1 LKSYIR
7 DKRSPSPTHKHTSKV
22 MSSNK
27 AKDTTPELFFR
38 SLLIENHLKGYRL
51 HWKKVP
57 GRPDISFTTKKIAIF
72 INGCYWHRCPTC
84 KLSLPKSNSK
94 FWKNKFEKNVQRDK
108 IKNSQLEDI
117 GCKVFTIWECE
128 LKKNYEQSKSKIKSI
143 LDEIKSS

>member
-1 LKSYIR
+1 MKSYIR
-7 DKRSPSPTHKHTSKV
+7 DKRSPLPTHKHTSKV
-22 MSSNK
+22 MSSIK

-38 SLLIENHLKGYRL
+38 SLLVEHQLIGYRL

-57 GRPDISFTTKKIAIF
+57 GRPDISFTRKKIAIF

-84 KLSLPKSNSK
+84 KLSLPKSNVK

-108 IKNSQLEDI
+108 IKNSQLEYI
-117 GCKVFTIWECE
+117 GWKVFTIWECE
-128 LKKNYEQSKSKIKSI
+128 LKKNYERSKSKIKSI

>member
-1 LKSYIR
+1 MKSYIR
-7 DKRSPSPTHKHTSKV
+7 DKRSPLPTHKHTSKV

-38 SLLIENHLKGYRL
+38 SLLVEHQLKGYRL

-57 GRPDISFTTKKIAIF
+57 GRPDISFTRKKIAIF

-84 KLSLPKSNSK
+84 KLSLPKSNVK

-117 GCKVFTIWECE
+117 GWKVFTIWECE
-128 LKKNYEQSKSKIKSI
+128 LKKNYERSKSKIKSI